1 MYKEE
6 ICFLGNET
14 GFIDLGNLSLCLLK
28 GLAPNTSPL
37 AHTSLASEHLS
48 SNITIYSTLQGSSKK
63 RKLSQDGGAPG
74 SATNGNSNG
83 TTGGQQ
89 QGQNRLVHVKQEPGD
104 FYNHVVDDMSIWY
117 SVDR

>member
-1 MYKEE
+1 M
-6 ICFLGNET
+6 F
-14 GFIDLGNLSLCLLK
+14 K
-28 GLAPNTSPL
+28 GLAPNTSTL
-37 AHTSLASEHLS
+37 AHTNLPSEHLS
-48 SNITIYSTLQGSSKK
+48 TNITIYSTLQGGSKK

-74 SATNGNSNG
+74 STTNGNSNG

-117 SVDR
+117 NEGVD

>member
-1 MYKEE
+1 
-6 ICFLGNET
+6 
-14 GFIDLGNLSLCLLK
+14 LCLSV
-28 GLAPNTSPL
+28 GLAPNTSTL
-37 AHTSLASEHLS
+37 AHTSLAANEHLS
-48 SNITIYSTLQGSSKK
+48 SNITIYSTLQGGSKK

-104 FYNHVVDDMSIWY
+104 FYNHVVDDMIIWY
-117 SVDR
+117 NDSVS